1 MKEVFY
7 EESKKKMVI
16 VVIYNL
22 YFLDVRFIENMFIFF
37 KDKVCVSV
45 KNIGDFLKF
54 NFVWKFIE
62 IEDLKRIL
70 FFLYVFFVEGKFDK
84 IVL

>member
-1 MKEVFY
+1 
-7 EESKKKMVI
+7 MVI

-37 KDKVCVSV
+37 KENFFVCV
-45 KNIGDFLKF
+45 KNIGGFLEL

-62 IEDLKRIL
+62 IEDLKRFL

>member
-1 MKEVFY
+1 
-7 EESKKKMVI
+7 MVI

-37 KDKVCVSV
+37 KEKLCVCV

-84 IVL
+84 IVF

>member
-1 MKEVFY
+1 
-7 EESKKKMVI
+7 MVI

-37 KDKVCVSV
+37 KKNFCVCV
-45 KNIGDFLKF
+45 KNIGGFLKF

-70 FFLYVFFVEGKFDK
+70 FFLYVFFVEVKFDK

>member
-16 VVIYNL
+16 VVKYNL